1 MAGRSAPFNIDQGA
15 GACMSGLVWFGE
27 VVLVLFDLSLIYT
40 YRACLLVIARWVY
53 IWEAESFF

>member
-1 MAGRSAPFNIDQGA
+1 
-15 GACMSGLVWFGE
+15 MSGLVWFGE